1 MNGFLKF
8 RILDSRSETSAD
20 LLISLES
27 ESEVES
33 SFNVI
38 SCALSSS
45 DSEDNLMVS
54 QELRPGFS
62 SVNAE
67 ENCDEPTDSE
77 RHLDMAMD
85 VLGGTI
91 TDFANKIE

>member
-1 MNGFLKF
+1 MW
-8 RILDSRSETSAD
+8 AD

-62 SVNAE
+62 SANAE